1 MKNHSVQLHR
11 VIRSTPEKVYQAF
24 LNADA
29 MARWLPPYGILCK
42 VHHIDARVGGTFKMA
57 FSSFTTGQGHSFG
70 GTYLELIPGKLIRYT
85 TTFDDPN
92 LPGEMLVKAEISAV
106 SCGVSLHIEQSNI
119 PSVIPTELCY
129 LGWQES
135 IAQLINLVEPNV

>member
-1 MKNHSVQLHR
+1 MKNNSVQLHR

-29 MARWLPPYGILCK
+29 MARWLPPYGILNQ
-42 VHHIDARVGGTFKMA
+42 VHHLDARVGGTFKMA
-57 FSSFTTGQGHSFG
+57 FSGFATGQGHSFG

-85 TTFDDPN
+85 TTFDDPQ
-92 LPGEMLVKAEISAV
+92 LPGEMLVRAEISAV

>member
-1 MKNHSVQLHR
+1 MKNNSVQLHR

-29 MARWLPPYGILCK
+29 MARWLPPYGILSQ
-42 VHHIDARVGGTFKMA
+42 VHHLDARVGGTFKMT
-57 FSSFTTGQGHSFG
+57 FSGFATGQGHSFG

-85 TTFDDPN
+85 TTFDDPQ
-92 LPGEMLVKAEISAV
+92 LAGEMLVRAEISAV
-106 SCGVSLHIEQSNI
+106 SCGISLYIEQSNI

-135 IAQLINLVEPNV
+135 IAQLINLIEPNV

>member
-1 MKNHSVQLHR
+1 MKNNSVQLHR

-29 MARWLPPYGILCK
+29 MARWLPPCGILNQ
-42 VHHIDARVGGTFKMA
+42 VHHLDARVGGTFKMA
-57 FSSFTTGQGHSFG
+57 FSGFATGQGHSFG

-85 TTFDDPN
+85 TTFDDPQ
-92 LPGEMLVKAEISAV
+92 LAGEMLVRAEISAV
-106 SCGVSLHIEQSNI
+106 SCGISLYIEQSNI